1 MPSSPTESPGAP
13 AAAVEAAGVCRRYG
27 RRWALVDVDLAV
39 PRGSSLLVAGRNGSG
54 KSTLFRVLSTLL
66 RPDRG
71 TTRLLGRDPAR
82 DLRAARRRV
91 ALLSHYSNHYEA
103 LTALEN
109 LAVAARF
116 LERPSDRASLL
127 PALAEVGLADRAD
140 DPVVTFSAGM
150 RKRLTLA
157 RTLLQRAEVILLD
170 EPYGQLDPPG
180 FRLIDRVVGALRARG
195 ATVLIA
201 THLLERGAALC
212 EQGLVLEGG
221 RVAWSGSAAELPRLR
236 GLEAG
241 SLTEG
246 GE

>member
-13 AAAVEAAGVCRRYG
+13 APAVEAAGVCRRYG

-39 PRGSSLLVAGRNGSG
+39 PQGSSLLVAGRNGSG
-54 KSTLFRVLSTLL
+54 KSTLLRVLSTLL

-71 TTRLLGRDPAR
+71 TDPAPR
-82 DLRAARRRV
+82 PRSGAGPAGCPPASRASL
-91 ALLSHYSNHYEA
+91 ALLEPLRGPDRAREPRGRGA
-103 LTALEN
+103 LP
-109 LAVAARF
+109 R
-116 LERPSDRASLL
+116 RPSDRVALL

-140 DPVVTFSAGM
+140 DPVVD
-150 RKRLTLA
+150 
-157 RTLLQRAEVILLD
+157 LLGRDAQAPLPGPHPAPGAEVVFLD

-180 FRLIDRVVGALRARG
+180 FRLVDRVLGALRARG

-212 EQGLVLEGG
+212 DLGLVLEGG
-221 RVAWSGSAAELPRLR
+221 RVAWSGPAAELPRLR
-236 GLEAG
+236 GLDRG
-241 SLTEG
+241 GLSEG